1 MYAIIRTGGK
11 QAKVREGDV
20 LDVERLRVDDQVTFT
35 PLAVVDSKGK
45 VFTGRD
51 RLASAKV
58 VARVLGEHRGPK
70 VDVFKYKPKT
80 GYRRRQ
86 GHRQTYTTIEVIKIE
101 LPKSEMAAK
110 KAEPKPKAEA
120 QGEPKAEAKAIDS
133 FEEWTKD
140 RLYERAQ
147 QVGLEGRSQMT
158 KGELIEALRKAEK
171 EA

>member
-1 MYAIIRTGGK
+1 
-11 QAKVREGDV
+11 
-20 LDVERLRVDDQVTFT
+20 
-35 PLAVVDSKGK
+35 
-45 VFTGRD
+45 
-51 RLASAKV
+51 
-58 VARVLGEHRGPK
+58 
-70 VDVFKYKPKT
+70 
-80 GYRRRQ
+80 
-86 GHRQTYTTIEVIKIE
+86 
-101 LPKSEMAAK
+101 MAAK

-120 QGEPKAEAKAIDS
+120 QGEPKAEAKATDS